1 MCRVLCRWFQVTQKN
16 WTYPTPNTLPPAGL
30 GHIVDAASTAHTRW
44 DKPTAIYICTYLCCA
59 DIPTPTYWACTQKP
73 EQHKHTHRLIIL
85 YVFRWFKF
93 RGLSFCLWFFFFF
106 FNVFLALLCIS
117 VSNRGQPK
125 PSTWSDWSISS
136 IFYCGNKT
144 LQYYSNIHIL
154 PCKSAKWAIH
164 LKTL

>member
-30 GHIVDAASTAHTRW
+30 GHIVDTASTAHTRW

-93 RGLSFCLWFFFFF
+93 RGLSFCLWFFFFLCIF
-106 FNVFLALLCIS
+106 SLALYFCIKQ
-117 VSNRGQPK
+117 RPA
-125 PSTWSDWSISS
+125 
-136 IFYCGNKT
+136 KT
-144 LQYYSNIHIL
+144 QHLIRLEYFKYFLLWQQNITVLFKYSHPALQE
-154 PCKSAKWAIH
+154 C
-164 LKTL
+164 